1 MSSHNNDN
9 HEDVSHTEDYYDP
22 EEPKKPKDDMN
33 VRLSKKAVRRE
44 SARRTSGLLMPYVP
58 PEKPAVEKPKPKTRK
73 AAAPVE
79 KDTTDRDDTTT
90 ARWLDDDDDSVV
102 LQPQKFWVEDKS
114 QRELDEERA
123 LEEIEI
129 RRKRQQ
135 ERKFKGLLAALGCIV
150 CALLAVIAWL
160 LIKRFVLDN
169 QSEAGSIGS
178 NEDPL
183 EKFDPR
189 PPSLASSND
198 DSKDDNNNNSED
210 GFVCS
215 GRVKLG
221 SEVLTSTSFDREVAP
236 DETVQYQCTFR
247 NLWTAERQ
255 PVGFPTDQARW
266 SGPILWT
273 GPNDYVPFQEEGVVS
288 PGAQSLIETGRT
300 STLVQ
305 EMNEH
310 NVFAFV
316 DNPGLPVGNND
327 DDYFVHLP
335 PLEVNAQNPFLSLMG
350 SMEPS
355 PDDQRWFTGM
365 YNFALLDDY
374 NVNVRPQWKHHVKLQ
389 LYPWQLQRTI
399 ARRVTNARLP
409 NGPSVPLKDPNG
421 DWVPPVGEL
430 ECFIVEDEA
439 NPLQMPDC
447 DYYADPCCEEG
458 TLVCDNLLPNGM
470 LLPDLSCATQEVLFY
485 RNQQN

>member
-1 MSSHNNDN
+1 MSSHHNH
-9 HEDVSHTEDYYDP
+9 HEDVSHSEDYDP
-22 EEPKKPKDDMN
+22 EEPKKPTNDMN

-44 SARRTSGLLMPYVP
+44 SARRTSGQLMPYVP
-58 PEKPAVEKPKPKTRK
+58 PEKPRYVPPEKTRK
-73 AAAPVE
+73 ATT
-79 KDTTDRDDTTT
+79 DTTDRDDTTT
-90 ARWLDDDDDSVV
+90 ARWLDDEDDV
-102 LQPQKFWVEDKS
+102 LEPKQFWVEDKS

-123 LEEIEI
+123 LEEVEI
-129 RRKRQQ
+129 RRKKQQ
-135 ERKFKGLLAALGCIV
+135 ERKFKGLFAALGCIV
-150 CALLAVIAWL
+150 CALLAVITWL

-169 QSEAGSIGS
+169 ESEAGSIGS
-178 NEDPL
+178 TEDPL
-183 EKFDPR
+183 EKFDHR
-189 PPSLASSND
+189 PPSLPSS
-198 DSKDDNNNNSED
+198 DSKDDNDNGE
-210 GFVCS
+210 FVCN

-247 NLWTAERQ
+247 NLWTKERQ
-255 PVGFPTDQARW
+255 PVDFPVDEARW

-273 GPNDYVPFQEEGVVS
+273 GPEEYVPFQEESAAS

-305 EMNEH
+305 EMNEN

-316 DNPGLPVGNND
+316 DNPSLSVGD
-327 DDYFVHLP
+327 SGDDYFTHLP
-335 PLEVNAQNPFLSLMG
+335 PLEVNAQYPFLSLMG

-355 PDDQRWFTGM
+355 PDGERWFSGL

-374 NVNVRPQWKHHVKLQ
+374 NVNVRPQWKHHIKLQ

-399 ARRVTNARLP
+399 ARRITNARLP
-409 NGPSVPLKDPNG
+409 NGPSALKDPNG

-430 ECFIVEDEA
+430 ECFIVEDET
-439 NPLQMPDC
+439 NPLEMPDC

-458 TLVCDNLLPNGM
+458 TLVCDNVLPDGM
-470 LLPDLSCATQEVLFY
+470 LLPELSCATQEVLFY
-485 RNQQN
+485 HNQQK